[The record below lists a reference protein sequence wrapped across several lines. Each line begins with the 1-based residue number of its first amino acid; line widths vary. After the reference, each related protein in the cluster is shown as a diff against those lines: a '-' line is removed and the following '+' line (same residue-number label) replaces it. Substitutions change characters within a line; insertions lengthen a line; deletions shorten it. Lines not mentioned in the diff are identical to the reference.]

1 MKPNDMIDYFR
12 SINSN
17 IFKKIGEKNTMKYP
31 GLLDDDISRVG
42 TNEAQMYNL
51 LSGMVVAD
59 LVKTCLGPRGMSKMY
74 IDILGEDTLTKHGGA
89 FLRKVDVDHP
99 AAKSVIEAVNT
110 VDTHVGDG
118 TSSTAILI
126 GSLLGNAK
134 ELLNLGIPT
143 ATIIRG
149 YEMGLDLALN
159 SLDEIKIKQN
169 NDNLE
174 KMRELL
180 ITCITGKTIFDLQE
194 DQMKIVDMIIEASLD
209 VADLK
214 NHHLSIDDIKI
225 EEKIGNVTQI
235 QLIKG
240 TLIDKTIDS
249 SAMPKCINNAK
260 ILLINESLE
269 TMKTRCESEIEITSP
284 EQMSQFLVQE
294 NNDLDH
300 LVENIVNSGANV
312 VISRKGVNDFVQES
326 LAKKGIIS
334 MRRVKY
340 NDLWWLE
347 KAVGAKTCE
356 SIEKISPNEL
366 GFARK
371 IYEKTVG
378 GDPMVFV
385 EGKSPKS
392 VTILLRANSKRYLDE
407 LHRNILNA
415 FHVLQNFIESPFVV
429 YGAGSVEGL
438 VSQKIKKQSVIID
451 GKEQVV
457 VDKFGDAILQIP
469 LTLAKNVG
477 MDILDTKTCL
487 QAKLANSNGKI
498 KWYGINSETR
508 NISDMSSS
516 KIIETVAVKQQ
527 IFKTAVEAT
536 NLILNVNDVFMKN
549 IIDNTHCHVD
559 GVVHAHHDPGK
570 NHNHFEQEGLEQR
583 QMHQYY

>member
-1 MKPNDMIDYFR
+1 
-12 SINSN
+12 
-17 IFKKIGEKNTMKYP
+17 MKYP

-42 TNEAQMYNL
+42 TNEAQMYNI
-51 LSGMVVAD
+51 LSGTVVAD

-99 AAKSVIEAVNT
+99 AAKAVIEAVNT

-118 TSSTAILI
+118 TSSAAVLI
-126 GSLLGNAK
+126 GSFLDNAK

-143 ATIIRG
+143 ATIVRG
-149 YEMGLDLALN
+149 YEIGLDLALDF
-159 SLDEIKIKQN
+159 LDEIKIKQHN
-169 NDNLE
+169 NNLE

-180 ITCITGKTIFDLQE
+180 TTCITGKTIFDLQE
-194 DQMKIVDMIIEASLD
+194 DRTKIIDMIIEAVLD
-209 VADLK
+209 VSDLK
-214 NHHLSIDDIKI
+214 NKTFSIDDIKI
-225 EEKIGNVTQI
+225 EEKIGNVTEI

-249 SAMPKCINNAK
+249 SSMPKCINDAK
-260 ILLINESLE
+260 ILLINEPLE
-269 TMKTRCESEIEITSP
+269 TMKTRYESEIEITSP

-294 NNDLDH
+294 NNDLDY
-300 LVENIVNSGANV
+300 LVQKIVSSGANV

-347 KAVGAKTCE
+347 KAVNAKTCE
-356 SIEKISPNEL
+356 SIEKISPDEL

-415 FHVLQNFIESPFVV
+415 FHVLQNFIQSPFIV
-429 YGAGSVEGL
+429 YGAGSAEGL
-438 VSQKIKKQSVIID
+438 VSQKIKKQFQFID
-451 GKEQVV
+451 GKEQIV
-457 VDKFGDAILQIP
+457 VDKFADSILQIP

-477 MDILDTKTCL
+477 MDVLNTRTSL
-487 QAKLANSNGKI
+487 QSKLAKI
-498 KWYGINSETR
+498 NQNTIWYGINSETR
-508 NISDMSSS
+508 KICNMSSS

-549 IIDNTHCHVD
+549 IIDNTHCHID

-583 QMHQYY
+583 QIHQYY

>member
-1 MKPNDMIDYFR
+1 
-12 SINSN
+12 
-17 IFKKIGEKNTMKYP
+17 MKYP
-31 GLLDDDISRVG
+31 GLLNDDISRVG

-51 LSGMVVAD
+51 LSGTLVAD

-118 TSSTAILI
+118 TSSAAILI

-143 ATIIRG
+143 ATIVRG
-149 YEMGLDLALN
+149 YEMGLDLVLD

-194 DQMKIVDMIIEASLD
+194 DQMKIVDMIIEATLD

-214 NHHLSIDDIKI
+214 NNHFSIDDIKI
-225 EEKIGNVTQI
+225 EEKIGNVTEI

-249 SAMPKCINNAK
+249 SAMPKCINDAK
-260 ILLINESLE
+260 ILLINEPLE
-269 TMKTRCESEIEITSP
+269 TMKTRYESEIEITSP
-284 EQMSQFLVQE
+284 KQMSQFLVQE

-300 LVENIVNSGANV
+300 LVQNIVNSGANV

-347 KAVGAKTCE
+347 KAVNAKTCE
-356 SIEKISPNEL
+356 SIEKISPHEL

-392 VTILLRANSKRYLDE
+392 VTILLRANSKQYLDE

-429 YGAGSVEGL
+429 CGAGSVEGL
-438 VSQKIKKQSVIID
+438 LSQKIKKQSGTID
-451 GKEQVV
+451 GKEQIVV
-457 VDKFGDAILQIP
+457 EKFADSILEIP
-469 LTLAKNVG
+469 LTLARNVG
-477 MDILDTKTCL
+477 MDVLDTKTCL
-487 QAKLANSNGKI
+487 QAKFANSNGKI

-508 NISDMSSS
+508 NISDMSLS

-536 NLILNVNDVFMKN
+536 NLIVNVNDVFMKN

>member
-1 MKPNDMIDYFR
+1 
-12 SINSN
+12 
-17 IFKKIGEKNTMKYP
+17 MKYP
-31 GLLDDDISRVG
+31 GLLNDDISRVG

-51 LSGMVVAD
+51 LSGTLVAN

-118 TSSTAILI
+118 TSSAAILI

-143 ATIIRG
+143 ATIVRG
-149 YEMGLDLALN
+149 YEIGLDLALD

-180 ITCITGKTIFDLQE
+180 TTCITGKTIFDLQE
-194 DQMKIVDMIIEASLD
+194 DQMKIVDMIIEAVLD

-214 NHHLSIDDIKI
+214 NNHFAIDDIKI
-225 EEKIGNVTQI
+225 EEKIGNVTEI

-249 SAMPKCINNAK
+249 SAMPKCINDAK
-260 ILLINESLE
+260 ILLINEPLE
-269 TMKTRCESEIEITSP
+269 TMKTRYESEIEITSP
-284 EQMSQFLVQE
+284 KQMSQFLVQE
-294 NNDLDH
+294 NNELDH
-300 LVENIVNSGANV
+300 LVQNIVNSGANV

-347 KAVGAKTCE
+347 KAVNAKTCE
-356 SIEKISPNEL
+356 SIEKISPHEL

-392 VTILLRANSKRYLDE
+392 VTILLRANSKQYLDE

-429 YGAGSVEGL
+429 CGAGSVEGL
-438 VSQKIKKQSVIID
+438 LSQKIKKQSGTID
-451 GKEQVV
+451 GKEQIVV
-457 VDKFGDAILQIP
+457 EKFADSILEIP
-469 LTLAKNVG
+469 LTLARNVG
-477 MDILDTKTCL
+477 MDVLDTKTCL
-487 QAKLANSNGKI
+487 QAKFANSNGKI

-508 NISDMSSS
+508 NISDMSLS

-536 NLILNVNDVFMKN
+536 NLIVNVNDVFMKN

>member
-1 MKPNDMIDYFR
+1 
-12 SINSN
+12 
-17 IFKKIGEKNTMKYP
+17 MKYP
-31 GLLDDDISRVG
+31 GLLNDDISRVG

-51 LSGMVVAD
+51 LSGTLVAD

-118 TSSTAILI
+118 TSSAAILI

-143 ATIIRG
+143 ATIVRG
-149 YEMGLDLALN
+149 YEMGLDLVLDT
-159 SLDEIKIKQN
+159 LDEIKIKQN

-180 ITCITGKTIFDLQE
+180 TTCITGKTIFDLQE
-194 DQMKIVDMIIEASLD
+194 DQGKIVDMIIEATLD

-214 NHHLSIDDIKI
+214 NNHFAIDDIKI
-225 EEKIGNVTQI
+225 EDKIGNVTEI

-249 SAMPKCINNAK
+249 SAMPKCINDAK
-260 ILLINESLE
+260 ILLINEPLE
-269 TMKTRCESEIEITSP
+269 TMKTRYESEIEITSP

-300 LVENIVNSGANV
+300 LVQNIVNSGANV

-326 LAKKGIIS
+326 LAKRGIIS

-347 KAVGAKTCE
+347 KAVNAKTCE
-356 SIEKISPNEL
+356 SIEKISPHEL

-392 VTILLRANSKRYLDE
+392 VTILLRANSKQYLDE

-415 FHVLQNFIESPFVV
+415 FHILQNFIESPFVV
-429 YGAGSVEGL
+429 CGAGSVEGL
-438 VSQKIKKQSVIID
+438 LSQKIKKQSGTID
-451 GKEQVV
+451 GKEQIVV
-457 VDKFGDAILQIP
+457 EKFADSILEIP
-469 LTLAKNVG
+469 LTLARNVG
-477 MDILDTKTCL
+477 MDVLDTKTCL
-487 QAKLANSNGKI
+487 QAKFANSNGKI

-508 NISDMSSS
+508 NISDMSLS

-536 NLILNVNDVFMKN
+536 NLIVNVNDVFMKN

>member
-1 MKPNDMIDYFR
+1 
-12 SINSN
+12 
-17 IFKKIGEKNTMKYP
+17 MKYP
-31 GLLDDDISRVG
+31 GLLNDDISRVG

-51 LSGMVVAD
+51 LSGTLVAD

-118 TSSTAILI
+118 TSSAAILI

-143 ATIIRG
+143 ATIVRG
-149 YEMGLDLALN
+149 YEIGLDLVLDY
-159 SLDEIKIKQN
+159 LDEIKIKQN

-194 DQMKIVDMIIEASLD
+194 DQMKIVDMIIEAVLD

-214 NHHLSIDDIKI
+214 NNYFSIDDIKI
-225 EEKIGNVTQI
+225 EEKIGNVTEI

-249 SAMPKCINNAK
+249 SAMPKCINDAK
-260 ILLINESLE
+260 ILLINEPLE
-269 TMKTRCESEIEITSP
+269 TMKTRYESEIVITSP
-284 EQMSQFLVQE
+284 KQMSQFLVQE

-300 LVENIVNSGANV
+300 LVQNIVNSGANV

-347 KAVGAKTCE
+347 KAVNAKTCE
-356 SIEKISPNEL
+356 SIEKISPHEL

-392 VTILLRANSKRYLDE
+392 VTILLRANSKLYLDE

-429 YGAGSVEGL
+429 CGAGSVEGL
-438 VSQKIKKQSVIID
+438 LSQKIKKQSGTID
-451 GKEQVV
+451 GKEQIVV
-457 VDKFGDAILQIP
+457 EKFADSILEIP
-469 LTLAKNVG
+469 LTLARNVG
-477 MDILDTKTCL
+477 MDVLDTKTCL
-487 QAKLANSNGKI
+487 QAKFANSNGKI

-508 NISDMSSS
+508 NISDMSLS

-536 NLILNVNDVFMKN
+536 NLILSVDDVFMKN

>member
-1 MKPNDMIDYFR
+1 
-12 SINSN
+12 
-17 IFKKIGEKNTMKYP
+17 MKYP
-31 GLLDDDISRVG
+31 GLLNDDISRVG

-51 LSGMVVAD
+51 LSGTLVAD

-99 AAKSVIEAVNT
+99 AAKSVIDAVNT

-118 TSSTAILI
+118 TSSAAILI

-143 ATIIRG
+143 ATIVRG
-149 YEMGLDLALN
+149 YEIGLDLVLD

-194 DQMKIVDMIIEASLD
+194 DQGKIVDMIIEAVLD

-214 NHHLSIDDIKI
+214 NNHFAIDDIKI
-225 EEKIGNVTQI
+225 EEKIGNVTEI

-249 SAMPKCINNAK
+249 SAMPKCINDAK
-260 ILLINESLE
+260 ILLINEPLE
-269 TMKTRCESEIEITSP
+269 TMKTRYESEIVITSP
-284 EQMSQFLVQE
+284 KQMSQFLVQE

-300 LVENIVNSGANV
+300 LVQNIVNSGANV

-347 KAVGAKTCE
+347 KAVNAKTCE
-356 SIEKISPNEL
+356 SIEKISPHEL

-392 VTILLRANSKRYLDE
+392 VTILLRANSKQYLDE

-429 YGAGSVEGL
+429 CGAGSVEGL
-438 VSQKIKKQSVIID
+438 LSQKIKKQSGTID
-451 GKEQVV
+451 GKEQIVV
-457 VDKFGDAILQIP
+457 EKFADSILEIP
-469 LTLAKNVG
+469 LTLARNVG
-477 MDILDTKTCL
+477 MDVLDTKTCL
-487 QAKLANSNGKI
+487 QAKFANSNGKI

-508 NISDMSSS
+508 NISDMSLS

-536 NLILNVNDVFMKN
+536 NLIVNVNDVFMKN

>member
-1 MKPNDMIDYFR
+1 
-12 SINSN
+12 
-17 IFKKIGEKNTMKYP
+17 MKYP
-31 GLLDDDISRVG
+31 GLLNDDISRVG

-51 LSGMVVAD
+51 LSGTLVAD

-99 AAKSVIEAVNT
+99 AAKSVIDAVNT

-118 TSSTAILI
+118 TSSAAILI

-143 ATIIRG
+143 ATIVRG
-149 YEMGLDLALN
+149 YEMGLDLALDT
-159 SLDEIKIKQN
+159 LDEIKIKQN

-194 DQMKIVDMIIEASLD
+194 DQGKIVDMIIEATLD

-214 NHHLSIDDIKI
+214 NNHFAIDDIKI
-225 EEKIGNVTQI
+225 EEKIGNVTEI

-249 SAMPKCINNAK
+249 SAMPKCINDAK
-260 ILLINESLE
+260 ILLINEPLE
-269 TMKTRCESEIEITSP
+269 TMKTRYESEIEITSP
-284 EQMSQFLVQE
+284 KQMSQFLVQE

-300 LVENIVNSGANV
+300 LVQNIVNSGANV

-347 KAVGAKTCE
+347 KAVNAKTCE
-356 SIEKISPNEL
+356 SIEKISPHEL

-392 VTILLRANSKRYLDE
+392 VTILLRANSKQYLDE

-429 YGAGSVEGL
+429 CGAGSVEGL
-438 VSQKIKKQSVIID
+438 LSQKIKKQSGTID
-451 GKEQVV
+451 GKEQIVV
-457 VDKFGDAILQIP
+457 EKFADSILEIP
-469 LTLAKNVG
+469 LTLARNVG
-477 MDILDTKTCL
+477 MDVLDTKTCL
-487 QAKLANSNGKI
+487 QAKFANSNGKI

-508 NISDMSSS
+508 NISDMSLS

-536 NLILNVNDVFMKN
+536 NLIVNVNDVFMKN

>member
-1 MKPNDMIDYFR
+1 
-12 SINSN
+12 
-17 IFKKIGEKNTMKYP
+17 MKYP

-42 TNEAQMYNL
+42 TNEAQKYNL

-118 TSSTAILI
+118 TSSAAILI
-126 GSLLGNAK
+126 GSLLGNVK

-143 ATIIRG
+143 ATIVRG
-149 YEMGLDLALN
+149 YEIGLDMVLD

-180 ITCITGKTIFDLQE
+180 ITCIAGKTIFDLQE
-194 DQMKIVDMIIEASLD
+194 DQTKIVDMIIEAVLD

-214 NHHLSIDDIKI
+214 NKHFAIDDIKI
-225 EEKIGNVTQI
+225 EEKIGNITDI

-249 SAMPKCINNAK
+249 SAMPKCINDAK
-260 ILLINESLE
+260 ILLINEPLE
-269 TMKTRCESEIEITSP
+269 TMKTRYESEIEITSP

-300 LVENIVNSGANV
+300 LVQNIVNSGANV

-347 KAVGAKTCE
+347 KAVNAKTCE
-356 SIEKISPNEL
+356 SIEKISPHEL
-366 GFARK
+366 GFAKK

-415 FHVLQNFIESPFVV
+415 FHVLQNFIQSPFVV
-429 YGAGSVEGL
+429 CGAGSVEGL
-438 VSQKIKKQSVIID
+438 LSQKMKKQSVTID

-457 VDKFGDAILQIP
+457 IEKFADSILEIP
-469 LTLAKNVG
+469 LTLARNVG
-477 MDILDTKTCL
+477 MDVLDTKTRL
-487 QAKLANSNGKI
+487 QAKFANSNGKLR
-498 KWYGINSETR
+498 WYGINSETR

-516 KIIETVAVKQQ
+516 KITETVAVKQQ

-549 IIDNTHCHVD
+549 IIDNTHCHID
-559 GVVHAHHDPGK
+559 GVVHAHNDPGR

>member
-1 MKPNDMIDYFR
+1 
-12 SINSN
+12 
-17 IFKKIGEKNTMKYP
+17 MKYP
-31 GLLDDDISRVG
+31 GLLNDDISRVG

-51 LSGMVVAD
+51 LSGTLVAD

-118 TSSTAILI
+118 TSSAAILI

-143 ATIIRG
+143 ATIVRG
-149 YEMGLDLALN
+149 YEIGLDLVLD

-194 DQMKIVDMIIEASLD
+194 DQMKIVDMIIEATLD

-214 NHHLSIDDIKI
+214 NNYFSIDDIKI
-225 EEKIGNVTQI
+225 EEKIGNVTEI

-249 SAMPKCINNAK
+249 SAMPKCINDAK
-260 ILLINESLE
+260 ILLINEPLE
-269 TMKTRCESEIEITSP
+269 TMKTRYESEIEITSP
-284 EQMSQFLVQE
+284 KQMSQFLVQE

-300 LVENIVNSGANV
+300 LVQNIVNSGANV

-347 KAVGAKTCE
+347 KAVNAKTCE
-356 SIEKISPNEL
+356 SIEKISPHEL

-392 VTILLRANSKRYLDE
+392 VTILLRANSKQYLDE

-429 YGAGSVEGL
+429 CGAGSVEGL
-438 VSQKIKKQSVIID
+438 LSQKIKKQSGTID
-451 GKEQVV
+451 GKEQIVV
-457 VDKFGDAILQIP
+457 EKFADSILEIP
-469 LTLAKNVG
+469 LTLARNVG
-477 MDILDTKTCL
+477 MDVLDTKTCL
-487 QAKLANSNGKI
+487 QAKFANSNGKI

-508 NISDMSSS
+508 NISDMSLS

-536 NLILNVNDVFMKN
+536 NLIVNVNDVFMKN

>member
-1 MKPNDMIDYFR
+1 
-12 SINSN
+12 
-17 IFKKIGEKNTMKYP
+17 MKYP
-31 GLLDDDISRVG
+31 GLLNDDISRVG

-51 LSGMVVAD
+51 LSGTLVAD

-118 TSSTAILI
+118 TSSAAILI

-143 ATIIRG
+143 ATIVRG
-149 YEMGLDLALN
+149 YEIGLDLVLD

-180 ITCITGKTIFDLQE
+180 TTCITGKTIFDLQE
-194 DQMKIVDMIIEASLD
+194 DQMKIVDMIIEAVLD

-214 NHHLSIDDIKI
+214 NNHFAIDDIKI
-225 EEKIGNVTQI
+225 EDKIGNVTEI

-249 SAMPKCINNAK
+249 SAMPKCINDAK
-260 ILLINESLE
+260 ILLINEPLE
-269 TMKTRCESEIEITSP
+269 TMKTRYESEIEITSP
-284 EQMSQFLVQE
+284 KQMSQFLVQE

-300 LVENIVNSGANV
+300 LVQNIVNSGANV

-347 KAVGAKTCE
+347 KAVNAKTCE
-356 SIEKISPNEL
+356 SIEKISPHEL

-392 VTILLRANSKRYLDE
+392 VTILLRANSKQYLDE

-429 YGAGSVEGL
+429 CGAGSVEGL
-438 VSQKIKKQSVIID
+438 LSQKIKKQSGTID
-451 GKEQVV
+451 GKEQIVV
-457 VDKFGDAILQIP
+457 EKFADSILEIP
-469 LTLAKNVG
+469 LTLARNVG
-477 MDILDTKTCL
+477 MDVLDTKTCL
-487 QAKLANSNGKI
+487 QAKFANSNGKI

-508 NISDMSSS
+508 NISDMSLS

-536 NLILNVNDVFMKN
+536 NLIVNVNDVFMKN

>member
-1 MKPNDMIDYFR
+1 
-12 SINSN
+12 
-17 IFKKIGEKNTMKYP
+17 MKYP
-31 GLLDDDISRVG
+31 GLLNDDISRVG

-51 LSGMVVAD
+51 LSGTLVAD

-118 TSSTAILI
+118 TSSAAILI

-143 ATIIRG
+143 ATIVRG
-149 YEMGLDLALN
+149 YEMGLDLALDT
-159 SLDEIKIKQN
+159 LDEIKIKQN

-194 DQMKIVDMIIEASLD
+194 DQGKIVDMIIEAVLD

-214 NHHLSIDDIKI
+214 NNYFSIDDIKI
-225 EEKIGNVTQI
+225 EEKIGNVTEI

-249 SAMPKCINNAK
+249 SAMPKCINDAK
-260 ILLINESLE
+260 ILLINEPLE
-269 TMKTRCESEIEITSP
+269 TMKTRYESEIEITSP
-284 EQMSQFLVQE
+284 KQMSQFLVQE

-300 LVENIVNSGANV
+300 LVQNIVNSGANV

-347 KAVGAKTCE
+347 KAVNAKTCE
-356 SIEKISPNEL
+356 SIEKISPHEL

-392 VTILLRANSKRYLDE
+392 VTILLRANSKQYLDE

-429 YGAGSVEGL
+429 CGAGSVEGL
-438 VSQKIKKQSVIID
+438 LSQKIKKQSGTID
-451 GKEQVV
+451 GKEQIVV
-457 VDKFGDAILQIP
+457 EKFADSILEIP
-469 LTLAKNVG
+469 LTLARNVG
-477 MDILDTKTCL
+477 MDALDTKTCL
-487 QAKLANSNGKI
+487 QAKFANSNGKI

-508 NISDMSSS
+508 NISDMSLS

-536 NLILNVNDVFMKN
+536 NLIVNVNDVFMKN

>member
-1 MKPNDMIDYFR
+1 
-12 SINSN
+12 
-17 IFKKIGEKNTMKYP
+17 MKYP
-31 GLLDDDISRVG
+31 GLLNDDISRVG

-51 LSGMVVAD
+51 LSGTLVAD

-118 TSSTAILI
+118 TSSAAILI

-143 ATIIRG
+143 ATIVRG
-149 YEMGLDLALN
+149 YEIGLDLVLD

-194 DQMKIVDMIIEASLD
+194 DQMKIVDMIIEAVLD

-214 NHHLSIDDIKI
+214 NNYFSIDDIKI
-225 EEKIGNVTQI
+225 EEKIGNVTEI

-249 SAMPKCINNAK
+249 SAMPKCINDAK
-260 ILLINESLE
+260 ILLINEPLE
-269 TMKTRCESEIEITSP
+269 TMKTRYESEIEITSP
-284 EQMSQFLVQE
+284 KQMSQFLVQE
-294 NNDLDH
+294 NNELDH
-300 LVENIVNSGANV
+300 LVQNIVNSGANV

-347 KAVGAKTCE
+347 KAVNAKTCE
-356 SIEKISPNEL
+356 SIEKISPHEL

-392 VTILLRANSKRYLDE
+392 VTILLRANSKQYLDE

-429 YGAGSVEGL
+429 CGAGSVEGL
-438 VSQKIKKQSVIID
+438 LSQKIKKQSGTID
-451 GKEQVV
+451 GKEQIVV
-457 VDKFGDAILQIP
+457 EKFADSILEIP
-469 LTLAKNVG
+469 LTLARNVG
-477 MDILDTKTCL
+477 MDVLDTKTCL
-487 QAKLANSNGKI
+487 QAKFANSNGKI

-508 NISDMSSS
+508 NISDMSLS

-536 NLILNVNDVFMKN
+536 NLIVNVNDVFMKN

>member
-1 MKPNDMIDYFR
+1 
-12 SINSN
+12 
-17 IFKKIGEKNTMKYP
+17 MKYP
-31 GLLDDDISRVG
+31 GLLNDDISRVG
-42 TNEAQMYNL
+42 TNEAQIYNL
-51 LSGMVVAD
+51 LSGTLVAD

-118 TSSTAILI
+118 TSSAAILI

-143 ATIIRG
+143 ATIVRG
-149 YEMGLDLALN
+149 YEIGLDLVLDY
-159 SLDEIKIKQN
+159 LDEIKIKQN

-194 DQMKIVDMIIEASLD
+194 DQMKIVDMIIEAVLD

-214 NHHLSIDDIKI
+214 NNHFAIDDIKI
-225 EEKIGNVTQI
+225 EEKIGNVTEI

-249 SAMPKCINNAK
+249 SAMPKCINDAK
-260 ILLINESLE
+260 ILLINEPLE
-269 TMKTRCESEIEITSP
+269 TMKTRYESEIEITSP
-284 EQMSQFLVQE
+284 KQMSQFLVQE
-294 NNDLDH
+294 NNELDH
-300 LVENIVNSGANV
+300 LVQNIVNSGANV

-347 KAVGAKTCE
+347 KAVNAKTCE
-356 SIEKISPNEL
+356 SIEKISPHEL

-429 YGAGSVEGL
+429 CGAGSVEGL
-438 VSQKIKKQSVIID
+438 LSQKIKKQSGTID
-451 GKEQVV
+451 GKEQIVV
-457 VDKFGDAILQIP
+457 EKFADSILEIP
-469 LTLAKNVG
+469 LTLARNVG
-477 MDILDTKTCL
+477 MDVLDTKTCL
-487 QAKLANSNGKI
+487 QAKFANSNGKI

-508 NISDMSSS
+508 NISDMSLS

-536 NLILNVNDVFMKN
+536 NLIVNVNDVFMKN

>member
-1 MKPNDMIDYFR
+1 
-12 SINSN
+12 
-17 IFKKIGEKNTMKYP
+17 MKYP

-99 AAKSVIEAVNT
+99 AAKSVIDAVNT

-118 TSSTAILI
+118 TSSASILI

-134 ELLNLGIPT
+134 KLLNLGIPT
-143 ATIIRG
+143 AAIVRG
-149 YEMGLDLALN
+149 YEMSLDLVLE

-194 DQMKIVDMIIEASLD
+194 DQGKIVDMIIEAVLD
-209 VADLK
+209 VADLNN
-214 NHHLSIDDIKI
+214 NHFAIDDIKI
-225 EEKIGNVTQI
+225 EDKIGNVTEI

-249 SAMPKCINNAK
+249 SAMPKCINDAK
-260 ILLINESLE
+260 ILLINEPLE
-269 TMKTRCESEIEITSP
+269 TMKTRYESEIEITSP

-300 LVENIVNSGANV
+300 LVQNIVNSGANV

-326 LAKKGIIS
+326 LAKRGIIS

-347 KAVGAKTCE
+347 KAVNAKTCE
-356 SIEKISPNEL
+356 SIEKISPHEL

-385 EGKSPKS
+385 EGKAPKS

-415 FHVLQNFIESPFVV
+415 FHVLQNFIENPFVV

-438 VSQKIKKQSVIID
+438 LSQKIKEQSVTID
-451 GKEQVV
+451 GKEQLA
-457 VDKFGDAILQIP
+457 VDKFADSILEIP
-469 LTLAKNVG
+469 LTLARNVG
-477 MDILDTKTCL
+477 MDVLDTKTRL
-487 QAKLANSNGKI
+487 QAKFANSNGKT

-508 NISDMSSS
+508 NISDMSLS

-536 NLILNVNDVFMKN
+536 NLILSVNDVFMKN

>member
-1 MKPNDMIDYFR
+1 
-12 SINSN
+12 
-17 IFKKIGEKNTMKYP
+17 MKYP
-31 GLLDDDISRVG
+31 GLLDDNISRVG
-42 TNEAQMYNL
+42 TNEAQMYNI
-51 LSGMVVAD
+51 LSGMVVSD

-99 AAKSVIEAVNT
+99 AAKAVIEAVNT

-118 TSSTAILI
+118 TSSTAVLI
-126 GSLLGNAK
+126 GSFLENAK

-143 ATIIRG
+143 ATIVQGNEI
-149 YEMGLDLALN
+149 GLDLALDF
-159 SLDEIKIKQN
+159 LDEIKIKQH

-180 ITCITGKTIFDLQE
+180 TTCITGKTIFDLQ
-194 DQMKIVDMIIEASLD
+194 DDRTKIIDMILEAVLD
-209 VADLK
+209 VSDLK
-214 NHHLSIDDIKI
+214 NNTFSIDDIKI
-225 EEKIGNVTQI
+225 EEKIGNVTEI

-249 SAMPKCINNAK
+249 SSMPKCIDDAK
-260 ILLINESLE
+260 ILLINEPLE
-269 TMKTRCESEIEITSP
+269 TMKTRYESEIEITSP

-294 NNDLDH
+294 NNDLDY
-300 LVENIVNSGANV
+300 LVQKIVSSGANV
-312 VISRKGVNDFVQES
+312 VISRKGVNNFVQES

-347 KAVGAKTCE
+347 KAVDAKTCE
-356 SIEKISPNEL
+356 SIEKISPDEL

-378 GDPMVFV
+378 DDPMVFV
-385 EGKSPKS
+385 EGKFPKS

-415 FHVLQNFIESPFVV
+415 FHVLQNFIQSPFIV
-429 YGAGSVEGL
+429 YGAGSTEGL
-438 VSQKIKKQSVIID
+438 LSQKIKKQFQFID
-451 GKEQVV
+451 GKEQIV
-457 VDKFGDAILQIP
+457 VDKFADALLQIP

-477 MDILDTKTCL
+477 MDVLNTKTSL
-487 QAKLANSNGKI
+487 QSKLAKTNQNI
-498 KWYGINSETR
+498 VWYGINSETR
-508 NISDMSSS
+508 NISDISSS

-527 IFKTAVEAT
+527 IFTTAVEVT
-536 NLILNVNDVFMKN
+536 NLILNVNDVFIKN
-549 IIDNTHCHVD
+549 IIDNTHCHID

>member
-1 MKPNDMIDYFR
+1 
-12 SINSN
+12 
-17 IFKKIGEKNTMKYP
+17 MKYP
-31 GLLDDDISRVG
+31 GLLNDDISRVG

-51 LSGMVVAD
+51 LSGTLVAD

-118 TSSTAILI
+118 TSSAAILI

-143 ATIIRG
+143 ATIVRG
-149 YEMGLDLALN
+149 YEIGLDLVLDY
-159 SLDEIKIKQN
+159 LDEIKIKQN

-194 DQMKIVDMIIEASLD
+194 DQGKIVDMIIEATLD

-214 NHHLSIDDIKI
+214 NNHFAIDDIKI
-225 EEKIGNVTQI
+225 EDKIGNVTEI

-249 SAMPKCINNAK
+249 SAMPKCINDAK
-260 ILLINESLE
+260 ILLINEPLE
-269 TMKTRCESEIEITSP
+269 TMKTRYESEIEITSP
-284 EQMSQFLVQE
+284 KQMSQFLVQE

-300 LVENIVNSGANV
+300 LVQNIVNSGANV

-347 KAVGAKTCE
+347 KAVNAKTCE
-356 SIEKISPNEL
+356 SIEKISPHEL

-392 VTILLRANSKRYLDE
+392 VTILLRANSKQYLDE

-429 YGAGSVEGL
+429 CGAGSVEGL
-438 VSQKIKKQSVIID
+438 LSQKIKKQSGTID
-451 GKEQVV
+451 GKEQIVV
-457 VDKFGDAILQIP
+457 EKFADSILEIP
-469 LTLAKNVG
+469 LTLARNVG
-477 MDILDTKTCL
+477 MDVLDTKTCL
-487 QAKLANSNGKI
+487 QAKFANSNGKI

-508 NISDMSSS
+508 NISDMSLS

-536 NLILNVNDVFMKN
+536 NLILSVDDVFMKN

>member
-1 MKPNDMIDYFR
+1 
-12 SINSN
+12 
-17 IFKKIGEKNTMKYP
+17 MKYP

-51 LSGMVVAD
+51 LSGTLVAD

-99 AAKSVIEAVNT
+99 AAKSVIDAVNT

-118 TSSTAILI
+118 TSSAAILI

-143 ATIIRG
+143 ATIVRG
-149 YEMGLDLALN
+149 YEMGLDLALDT
-159 SLDEIKIKQN
+159 LDEIKIKQN

-194 DQMKIVDMIIEASLD
+194 DQIKIVDMIIEAVLD
-209 VADLK
+209 VADLR
-214 NHHLSIDDIKI
+214 NNYFSIDDIKI
-225 EEKIGNVTQI
+225 EEKIGNVTEI

-249 SAMPKCINNAK
+249 SAMPKCINDAK
-260 ILLINESLE
+260 ILLINEPLE
-269 TMKTRCESEIEITSP
+269 TMKTRYESEIEITSP
-284 EQMSQFLVQE
+284 KQMSQFLVQE

-300 LVENIVNSGANV
+300 LVQNIVNSGANV
-312 VISRKGVNDFVQES
+312 VISRKGINDFVQES
-326 LAKKGIIS
+326 LSKKGIIS

-347 KAVGAKTCE
+347 KAVNAKTCE
-356 SIEKISPNEL
+356 SIEKISPHEL

-392 VTILLRANSKRYLDE
+392 VTILLRANSKQYLDE

-429 YGAGSVEGL
+429 CGAGSVEGL
-438 VSQKIKKQSVIID
+438 LSQKIKKQSGTID
-451 GKEQVV
+451 GKEQIVV
-457 VDKFGDAILQIP
+457 EKFADSILEIP
-469 LTLAKNVG
+469 LTLARNVG
-477 MDILDTKTCL
+477 MDVLDTKTCL
-487 QAKLANSNGKI
+487 QAKFANSNGKI

-508 NISDMSSS
+508 NISDMSLS

-536 NLILNVNDVFMKN
+536 NLILSVNDVFMKN

>member
-1 MKPNDMIDYFR
+1 
-12 SINSN
+12 
-17 IFKKIGEKNTMKYP
+17 MKYP
-31 GLLDDDISRVG
+31 GLLNDDISRVG

-51 LSGMVVAD
+51 LSGTLVAD

-118 TSSTAILI
+118 TSSAAILI

-143 ATIIRG
+143 ATIVRG
-149 YEMGLDLALN
+149 YEIGLDLVLD

-194 DQMKIVDMIIEASLD
+194 DQMKIVDMIIEATLD

-214 NHHLSIDDIKI
+214 NNYFSIDDIKI
-225 EEKIGNVTQI
+225 EEKIGNVTEI

-249 SAMPKCINNAK
+249 SAMPKCINDAK
-260 ILLINESLE
+260 ILLINEPLE
-269 TMKTRCESEIEITSP
+269 TMKTRYESEIEITSP
-284 EQMSQFLVQE
+284 KQMSQFLVQE

-300 LVENIVNSGANV
+300 LVQNIVNSGANV

-347 KAVGAKTCE
+347 KAVNAKTCE
-356 SIEKISPNEL
+356 SIEKISPHEL

-429 YGAGSVEGL
+429 CGAGSVEGL
-438 VSQKIKKQSVIID
+438 LSQKIKKQSGTID
-451 GKEQVV
+451 GKEQIVV
-457 VDKFGDAILQIP
+457 EKFADSILEIP
-469 LTLAKNVG
+469 LTLARNVG
-477 MDILDTKTCL
+477 MDVLDTKTCL
-487 QAKLANSNGKI
+487 QAKFANSNGKI

-508 NISDMSSS
+508 NISDMSLS

-536 NLILNVNDVFMKN
+536 NLILSVDDVFMKN

>member
-1 MKPNDMIDYFR
+1 
-12 SINSN
+12 
-17 IFKKIGEKNTMKYP
+17 MKYP
-31 GLLDDDISRVG
+31 GLLNDDISRVG

-51 LSGMVVAD
+51 LSGTLVAD

-118 TSSTAILI
+118 TSSAAILI

-143 ATIIRG
+143 ATIVRG
-149 YEMGLDLALN
+149 YEIGLDLVLD

-194 DQMKIVDMIIEASLD
+194 DQMKIVDMIIEAVLD

-214 NHHLSIDDIKI
+214 NNYFSIDDIKI
-225 EEKIGNVTQI
+225 EEKIGNVTEI

-249 SAMPKCINNAK
+249 SAMPKCINDAK
-260 ILLINESLE
+260 ILLINEPLE
-269 TMKTRCESEIEITSP
+269 TMKTRYESEIEITSP
-284 EQMSQFLVQE
+284 KQMSQFLVQE

-300 LVENIVNSGANV
+300 LVQNIVNSGANV

-347 KAVGAKTCE
+347 KAVNAKTCE
-356 SIEKISPNEL
+356 SIEKISPHEL

-392 VTILLRANSKRYLDE
+392 VTILLRANSKQYLDE

-429 YGAGSVEGL
+429 CGAGSVEGL
-438 VSQKIKKQSVIID
+438 LSQKIKKQSGTID
-451 GKEQVV
+451 GKEQIVV
-457 VDKFGDAILQIP
+457 EKFADSILEIP
-469 LTLAKNVG
+469 LTLARNVG
-477 MDILDTKTCL
+477 MDVLDTKTCL
-487 QAKLANSNGKI
+487 QAKFANSNGKI

-508 NISDMSSS
+508 NISDMSLS

-536 NLILNVNDVFMKN
+536 NLILSVNDVFMKN

>member
-1 MKPNDMIDYFR
+1 
-12 SINSN
+12 
-17 IFKKIGEKNTMKYP
+17 MKYP
-31 GLLDDDISRVG
+31 GLLNDDISRVG

-51 LSGMVVAD
+51 LSGTLVAD

-118 TSSTAILI
+118 TSSAAILI

-143 ATIIRG
+143 ATIVRG
-149 YEMGLDLALN
+149 YEIGLDLVLDT
-159 SLDEIKIKQN
+159 LDEIKIKQN

-194 DQMKIVDMIIEASLD
+194 DQMKIVDMIIEATLD

-214 NHHLSIDDIKI
+214 NNYFSIDDIKI
-225 EEKIGNVTQI
+225 EEKIGNVTEI

-249 SAMPKCINNAK
+249 SAMPKCINDAK
-260 ILLINESLE
+260 ILLINEPLE
-269 TMKTRCESEIEITSP
+269 TMKTRYESEIEITSP
-284 EQMSQFLVQE
+284 KQMSQFLVQE

-300 LVENIVNSGANV
+300 LVQNIVNSGANV

-347 KAVGAKTCE
+347 KAVNAKTCE
-356 SIEKISPNEL
+356 SIEKISPHEL

-392 VTILLRANSKRYLDE
+392 VTILLRANSKQYLDE

-429 YGAGSVEGL
+429 CGAGSVEGL
-438 VSQKIKKQSVIID
+438 LSQKIKKQSGTID
-451 GKEQVV
+451 GKEQIVV
-457 VDKFGDAILQIP
+457 EKFADSILEIP
-469 LTLAKNVG
+469 LTLARNVG
-477 MDILDTKTCL
+477 MDVLDTKTCL
-487 QAKLANSNGKI
+487 QAKFANSNGKI

-508 NISDMSSS
+508 NISDMSLS

-536 NLILNVNDVFMKN
+536 NLIVNVNDVFMKN

>member
-1 MKPNDMIDYFR
+1 
-12 SINSN
+12 
-17 IFKKIGEKNTMKYP
+17 MKYP

-99 AAKSVIEAVNT
+99 AAKSVIDAVNT

-118 TSSTAILI
+118 TSTASILI

-134 ELLNLGIPT
+134 KLLNLGIPT
-143 ATIIRG
+143 ATIVRG
-149 YEMGLDLALN
+149 YEIGLDLVLE
-159 SLDEIKIKQN
+159 SLDEVKIKQN

-194 DQMKIVDMIIEASLD
+194 DQGKIVDMIIEAVLD

-214 NHHLSIDDIKI
+214 NNHFAIDDIKI
-225 EEKIGNVTQI
+225 EDKIGNVTDI

-249 SAMPKCINNAK
+249 SAMPKCINDAK
-260 ILLINESLE
+260 ILLINEPLE
-269 TMKTRCESEIEITSP
+269 TMKTRYESEIEITSP

-300 LVENIVNSGANV
+300 LVQKIVNSGANV

-326 LAKKGIIS
+326 LAKRGIIS

-347 KAVGAKTCE
+347 KAVNAKTCE
-356 SIEKISPNEL
+356 SIEKISPHEL

-385 EGKSPKS
+385 EGKAQKS

-415 FHVLQNFIESPFVV
+415 FHVLQNFIENPFVV
-429 YGAGSVEGL
+429 CGAGSVEGL
-438 VSQKIKKQSVIID
+438 LSQKIKEQSVTID
-451 GKEQVV
+451 GKEQLA
-457 VDKFGDAILQIP
+457 VDKFADSILEIP
-469 LTLAKNVG
+469 LTLARNVG
-477 MDILDTKTCL
+477 MDVLDTKTRL
-487 QAKLANSNGKI
+487 QAKFANSNGKT

-536 NLILNVNDVFMKN
+536 NLILSVNDVFMKN
-549 IIDNTHCHVD
+549 IIDNTHCHID

>member
-1 MKPNDMIDYFR
+1 
-12 SINSN
+12 
-17 IFKKIGEKNTMKYP
+17 MKYP
-31 GLLDDDISRVG
+31 GLLNDDISRVG

-51 LSGMVVAD
+51 LSGTLVAD

-118 TSSTAILI
+118 TSSAAILI

-143 ATIIRG
+143 ATIVRG
-149 YEMGLDLALN
+149 YEIGLDLVLDY
-159 SLDEIKIKQN
+159 LDEIKIKQN

-194 DQMKIVDMIIEASLD
+194 DQGKIVDMIIEATLD

-214 NHHLSIDDIKI
+214 NNHFAIDDIKI
-225 EEKIGNVTQI
+225 EDKIGNVTEI

-249 SAMPKCINNAK
+249 SAMPKCINDAK
-260 ILLINESLE
+260 ILLINEPLE
-269 TMKTRCESEIEITSP
+269 TMKTRYESEIEITSP
-284 EQMSQFLVQE
+284 KQMSQFLVQE

-300 LVENIVNSGANV
+300 LVQNIVNSGANV

-347 KAVGAKTCE
+347 KAVNAKTCE
-356 SIEKISPNEL
+356 SIEKISPHEL

-392 VTILLRANSKRYLDE
+392 VTILLRANSKLYLDE

-429 YGAGSVEGL
+429 CGAGSVEGL
-438 VSQKIKKQSVIID
+438 LSQKIKKQSGTID
-451 GKEQVV
+451 GKEQIVV
-457 VDKFGDAILQIP
+457 EKFADSILEIP
-469 LTLAKNVG
+469 LTLARNVG
-477 MDILDTKTCL
+477 MDVLDTKTCL
-487 QAKLANSNGKI
+487 QAKFANSNGKI

-508 NISDMSSS
+508 NISDMSLS

-536 NLILNVNDVFMKN
+536 NLILSVDDVFMKN

>member
-1 MKPNDMIDYFR
+1 
-12 SINSN
+12 
-17 IFKKIGEKNTMKYP
+17 MKYP
-31 GLLDDDISRVG
+31 GLLNDDISRVG

-51 LSGMVVAD
+51 LSGTLVAD

-118 TSSTAILI
+118 TSSAAILI

-143 ATIIRG
+143 ATIVRG
-149 YEMGLDLALN
+149 YEIGLDLVLD
-159 SLDEIKIKQN
+159 SLDEIKIKQK

-194 DQMKIVDMIIEASLD
+194 DQGKIVDMIIEAVLD

-214 NHHLSIDDIKI
+214 NNHFAIDDIKI
-225 EEKIGNVTQI
+225 EDKIGNVTEI

-249 SAMPKCINNAK
+249 SAMPKCINDAK
-260 ILLINESLE
+260 ILLINEPLE
-269 TMKTRCESEIEITSP
+269 TMKTRYESEIEITSP
-284 EQMSQFLVQE
+284 KQMSQFLVQE
-294 NNDLDH
+294 NNELDH
-300 LVENIVNSGANV
+300 LVQNIVNSGANV

-347 KAVGAKTCE
+347 KAVNAKTCE
-356 SIEKISPNEL
+356 SIEKISPHEL

-392 VTILLRANSKRYLDE
+392 VTILLRANSKQYLDE

-429 YGAGSVEGL
+429 CGAGSVEGL
-438 VSQKIKKQSVIID
+438 LSQKIKKQSGTID
-451 GKEQVV
+451 GKEQIVV
-457 VDKFGDAILQIP
+457 EKFADSILEIP
-469 LTLAKNVG
+469 LTLARNVG
-477 MDILDTKTCL
+477 MDVLDTKTCL
-487 QAKLANSNGKI
+487 QAKFANSNGKI

-508 NISDMSSS
+508 NISDMSLS

-536 NLILNVNDVFMKN
+536 NLIVNVNDVFMKN

>member
-1 MKPNDMIDYFR
+1 
-12 SINSN
+12 
-17 IFKKIGEKNTMKYP
+17 MKYP

-143 ATIIRG
+143 ATILRG

-240 TLIDKTIDS
+240 TLIGKTIDS

-269 TMKTRCESEIEITSP
+269 TMKTRYESEIEITSP
-284 EQMSQFLVQE
+284 KQMSQFLVQE

-300 LVENIVNSGANV
+300 LVQNIVNSGANV

-347 KAVGAKTCE
+347 KAVNAKTCE
-356 SIEKISPNEL
+356 SIEKISPHEL

-429 YGAGSVEGL
+429 CGAGSVEGL
-438 VSQKIKKQSVIID
+438 LSQKIKKQSGTID
-451 GKEQVV
+451 GKEQIVV
-457 VDKFGDAILQIP
+457 EKFADSILEIP
-469 LTLAKNVG
+469 LTLARNVG
-477 MDILDTKTCL
+477 MDVLDTKTCL
-487 QAKLANSNGKI
+487 QAKFANSNGKI

-508 NISDMSSS
+508 NISDMSLS

-536 NLILNVNDVFMKN
+536 NLIVNVNDVFMKN

>member
-1 MKPNDMIDYFR
+1 
-12 SINSN
+12 
-17 IFKKIGEKNTMKYP
+17 MKYP

-209 VADLK
+209 VANLK

-438 VSQKIKKQSVIID
+438 VSQKIKKQSVFID

-477 MDILDTKTCL
+477 MDVLDTKTCL

>member
-1 MKPNDMIDYFR
+1 
-12 SINSN
+12 
-17 IFKKIGEKNTMKYP
+17 MKYP

-536 NLILNVNDVFMKN
+536 NLILNVNDVFMRN

>member
-1 MKPNDMIDYFR
+1 
-12 SINSN
+12 
-17 IFKKIGEKNTMKYP
+17 MKYP
-31 GLLDDDISRVG
+31 GLLNDDISRVG

-51 LSGMVVAD
+51 LSGTLVAD

-118 TSSTAILI
+118 TSSAAILI

-143 ATIIRG
+143 ATIVRG
-149 YEMGLDLALN
+149 YEIGLDLALD

-180 ITCITGKTIFDLQE
+180 TTCITGKTIFDLQE
-194 DQMKIVDMIIEASLD
+194 DQMKIVDMIIEAVLD

-214 NHHLSIDDIKI
+214 NNHFAIDDIKI
-225 EEKIGNVTQI
+225 EEKIGNVTEI

-249 SAMPKCINNAK
+249 SAMPKCINDAK
-260 ILLINESLE
+260 ILLINEPLE
-269 TMKTRCESEIEITSP
+269 TMKTRYESEIEITSP
-284 EQMSQFLVQE
+284 KQMSQFLVQE
-294 NNDLDH
+294 NNELDH
-300 LVENIVNSGANV
+300 LVQNIVNSGANV

-347 KAVGAKTCE
+347 KAVNAKTCE
-356 SIEKISPNEL
+356 SIEKISPHEL

-392 VTILLRANSKRYLDE
+392 VTILLRANSKQYLDE

-415 FHVLQNFIESPFVV
+415 FHILQNFIESPFVV
-429 YGAGSVEGL
+429 CGAGSVEGL
-438 VSQKIKKQSVIID
+438 LSQKIKKQSGIID
-451 GKEQVV
+451 GKEQIVV
-457 VDKFGDAILQIP
+457 EKFADSILEIP
-469 LTLAKNVG
+469 LTLARNVG
-477 MDILDTKTCL
+477 MDVLDTKTCL
-487 QAKLANSNGKI
+487 QAKFANSNGKI

-508 NISDMSSS
+508 NISDMSLS

-536 NLILNVNDVFMKN
+536 NLIVNVNDVFMKN

>member
-1 MKPNDMIDYFR
+1 
-12 SINSN
+12 
-17 IFKKIGEKNTMKYP
+17 MKYP

-194 DQMKIVDMIIEASLD
+194 DQTKIVDMIIEASLD

-438 VSQKIKKQSVIID
+438 VSQKIKKQSVFID

-477 MDILDTKTCL
+477 MDVLDTKTCL

>member
-1 MKPNDMIDYFR
+1 
-12 SINSN
+12 
-17 IFKKIGEKNTMKYP
+17 MKYP
-31 GLLDDDISRVG
+31 GLLNDDISRVG

-51 LSGMVVAD
+51 LSGTLVAD

-118 TSSTAILI
+118 TSSAAILI

-143 ATIIRG
+143 ATIVRG
-149 YEMGLDLALN
+149 YEIGLDLVLDY
-159 SLDEIKIKQN
+159 LDEIKIKQN

-194 DQMKIVDMIIEASLD
+194 DQMKIVDMIIEAVLD

-214 NHHLSIDDIKI
+214 NNYFSIDDIKI
-225 EEKIGNVTQI
+225 EEKIGNVTEI

-249 SAMPKCINNAK
+249 SAMPKCINDAK
-260 ILLINESLE
+260 ILLINEPLE
-269 TMKTRCESEIEITSP
+269 TMKTRYESEIEITSP
-284 EQMSQFLVQE
+284 KQMSQFLVQE

-300 LVENIVNSGANV
+300 LVQNIVNSGANV

-347 KAVGAKTCE
+347 KAVNAKTCE
-356 SIEKISPNEL
+356 SIEKISPHEL

-429 YGAGSVEGL
+429 CGAGSVEGL
-438 VSQKIKKQSVIID
+438 LSQKIKKQSGTID
-451 GKEQVV
+451 GKEQIVV
-457 VDKFGDAILQIP
+457 EKFADSILEIP
-469 LTLAKNVG
+469 LTLARNVG
-477 MDILDTKTCL
+477 MDVLDTKTCL
-487 QAKLANSNGKI
+487 QAKFANSNGKI

-508 NISDMSSS
+508 NISDMSLS

-536 NLILNVNDVFMKN
+536 NLILSVDDVFMKN

>member
-1 MKPNDMIDYFR
+1 
-12 SINSN
+12 
-17 IFKKIGEKNTMKYP
+17 MKYP
-31 GLLDDDISRVG
+31 GLLNDDISRVG

-51 LSGMVVAD
+51 LSGTLVAD

-118 TSSTAILI
+118 TSSAAILI

-143 ATIIRG
+143 ATIVRG
-149 YEMGLDLALN
+149 YEMGLDLVLD

-194 DQMKIVDMIIEASLD
+194 DQGKIVDMIIEAVLD

-214 NHHLSIDDIKI
+214 NNHFAIDDIKI
-225 EEKIGNVTQI
+225 EDKIGNVTEI

-249 SAMPKCINNAK
+249 SAMPKCINDAK
-260 ILLINESLE
+260 ILLINEPLE
-269 TMKTRCESEIEITSP
+269 TMKTRYESEIEITSP
-284 EQMSQFLVQE
+284 KQMSQFLVQE
-294 NNDLDH
+294 NNELDH
-300 LVENIVNSGANV
+300 LVQNIVNSGANV

-347 KAVGAKTCE
+347 KAVNAKTCE
-356 SIEKISPNEL
+356 SIEKISPHEL

-429 YGAGSVEGL
+429 CGAGSVEGL
-438 VSQKIKKQSVIID
+438 LSQKIKKQSGTID
-451 GKEQVV
+451 GKEQIVV
-457 VDKFGDAILQIP
+457 EKFADSILEIP
-469 LTLAKNVG
+469 LTLARNVG
-477 MDILDTKTCL
+477 MDVLDTKTCL
-487 QAKLANSNGKI
+487 QAKFANSNGKI

-508 NISDMSSS
+508 NISDMSLS

-536 NLILNVNDVFMKN
+536 NLIVNVNDVFMKN

>member
-1 MKPNDMIDYFR
+1 
-12 SINSN
+12 
-17 IFKKIGEKNTMKYP
+17 MKYP
-31 GLLDDDISRVG
+31 GLLNDDISRVG

-51 LSGMVVAD
+51 LSGTLVAD

-118 TSSTAILI
+118 TSSAAILI

-143 ATIIRG
+143 ATIVRG
-149 YEMGLDLALN
+149 YEMGLDLALDT
-159 SLDEIKIKQN
+159 LDEIKIKQN

-194 DQMKIVDMIIEASLD
+194 DQGKIVDMIIEAVLD

-214 NHHLSIDDIKI
+214 NNHFAIDDIKI
-225 EEKIGNVTQI
+225 EEKIGNVTEI

-249 SAMPKCINNAK
+249 SAMPKCINDAK
-260 ILLINESLE
+260 ILLINEPLE
-269 TMKTRCESEIEITSP
+269 TMKTRYESEIEITSP
-284 EQMSQFLVQE
+284 KQMSQFLVQE

-300 LVENIVNSGANV
+300 LVQNIVNSGANV

-347 KAVGAKTCE
+347 KAVNAKTCE
-356 SIEKISPNEL
+356 SIEKISPHEL

-392 VTILLRANSKRYLDE
+392 VTILLRANSKQYLDE

-429 YGAGSVEGL
+429 CGAGSVEGL
-438 VSQKIKKQSVIID
+438 LSQKIKKQSGTID
-451 GKEQVV
+451 GKEQIVV
-457 VDKFGDAILQIP
+457 EKFADSILEIP
-469 LTLAKNVG
+469 LTLARNVG
-477 MDILDTKTCL
+477 MDVLDTKTCL
-487 QAKLANSNGKI
+487 QAKFANSNGKI

-508 NISDMSSS
+508 NISDMSLS

-536 NLILNVNDVFMKN
+536 NLIVNVNDVFMKN

>member
-1 MKPNDMIDYFR
+1 
-12 SINSN
+12 
-17 IFKKIGEKNTMKYP
+17 MKYP
-31 GLLDDDISRVG
+31 GLLNDDISRVG

-51 LSGMVVAD
+51 LSGTLVAD

-118 TSSTAILI
+118 TSSAAILI

-143 ATIIRG
+143 ATIVRG
-149 YEMGLDLALN
+149 YEIGLDLVLD

-180 ITCITGKTIFDLQE
+180 TTCITGKTIFDLQE
-194 DQMKIVDMIIEASLD
+194 DQGKIVDMIIEAVLD

-214 NHHLSIDDIKI
+214 NNYFSIDDIKI
-225 EEKIGNVTQI
+225 EEKIGNVTEI

-249 SAMPKCINNAK
+249 SAMPKCINDAK
-260 ILLINESLE
+260 ILLINEPLE
-269 TMKTRCESEIEITSP
+269 TMKTRYESEIEITSP
-284 EQMSQFLVQE
+284 KQMSQFLVQE

-300 LVENIVNSGANV
+300 LVQNIVNSGANV

-347 KAVGAKTCE
+347 KAVNAKTCE
-356 SIEKISPNEL
+356 SIEKISPHEL

-429 YGAGSVEGL
+429 CGAGSVEGL
-438 VSQKIKKQSVIID
+438 LSQKIKKQSGTID
-451 GKEQVV
+451 GKEQIVV
-457 VDKFGDAILQIP
+457 EKFADSILEIP
-469 LTLAKNVG
+469 LTLARNVG
-477 MDILDTKTCL
+477 MDVLDTKTCL
-487 QAKLANSNGKI
+487 QAKFANSNGKI

-508 NISDMSSS
+508 NISDMSLS

-536 NLILNVNDVFMKN
+536 NLIVNVNDVFMKN